1 MIRKGREYG
10 QRHERL
16 LVGAALATLTVLA
29 WAYIYSGAGT
39 GTPART
45 MTALALFPHLRPD
58 PMAGMSMPMPFGFA
72 AAIAMWWV
80 MMVAMMTP
88 SAAPMVLLYG
98 RVLRHHRKE
107 ASTAHRLA
115 PSVYLVAG
123 YLAAWLA
130 FSIGAASLQMLL
142 LSTGVT
148 STSMLWS
155 QNATFSAAVLAVAG
169 VYQLSPLKSACLAQ
183 CRGPVAFLTRHWRP
197 GRAGA
202 FAIGI
207 RHGAFCV
214 GCCWM
219 LMTLLFIGGLMNL
232 AWIAALTLLV
242 LVEKL
247 TPAGPVVSK
256 VAGFALLA
264 WAVATVVV

>member
-1 MIRKGREYG
+1 
-10 QRHERL
+10 
-16 LVGAALATLTVLA
+16 V
-29 WAYIYSGAGT
+29 
-39 GTPART
+39 
-45 MTALALFPHLRPD
+45 
-58 PMAGMSMPMPFGFA
+58 
-72 AAIAMWWV
+72 
-80 MMVAMMTP
+80 
-88 SAAPMVLLYG
+88 
-98 RVLRHHRKE
+98 
-107 ASTAHRLA
+107 
-115 PSVYLVAG
+115 
-123 YLAAWLA
+123 

-142 LSTGVT
+142 LSTGFT

-219 LMTLLFIGGLMNL
+219 LMTLLFVGGLMNL